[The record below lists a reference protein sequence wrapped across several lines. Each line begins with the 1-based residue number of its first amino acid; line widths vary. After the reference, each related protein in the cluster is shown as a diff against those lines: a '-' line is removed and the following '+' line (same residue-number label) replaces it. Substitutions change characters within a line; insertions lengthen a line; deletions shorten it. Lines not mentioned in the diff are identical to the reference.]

1 MAWWGKLLGGAF
13 GFMIGGPL
21 GAVLGAALG
30 HQYDKGL
37 EALPDM
43 RQQQRRE
50 EPEQVELNQTAFF
63 TATFSIMGH
72 IAKADG
78 HVTKDEIRFAESV
91 MEQMELTS
99 DQKTTAIYLF
109 REGKKK
115 SFRINEVV
123 DQFHSQMGR
132 QRNLIRLFM
141 EIQVQAAYGDG
152 HLHPAE
158 QKVLQSIS
166 SQLGIPDAELR
177 IIEEMVIASMHFQN
191 AGRQQQQGS
200 SSSSGRRQRRHQ
212 PSSEAVTSL
221 NDAYAML
228 EIDKS
233 STDNEVKKAYRR
245 MLSRHHPDK
254 LASKGLPE
262 EMMKIAAEKTHQIK
276 QAYDMI
282 KQSRGMR

>member
-13 GFMIGGPL
+13 GFMLGGPL

-43 RQQQRRE
+43 RDGERAPPNE
-50 EPEQVELNQTAFF
+50 TELNQTAFF
-63 TATFSIMGH
+63 TATFSVMGH
-72 IAKADG
+72 LAKADG
-78 HVTKDEIRFAESV
+78 VVTKDEIRFAESV
-91 MEQMELTS
+91 MKEMDLDE
-99 DQKTTAIYLF
+99 DQRTTAIYLF
-109 REGKKK
+109 REGKNK
-115 SFRINEVV
+115 SFRINEVL

-132 QRNLIRLFM
+132 KHNLIRMFL

-152 HLHPAE
+152 VMHDEEHR
-158 QKVLQSIS
+158 VLRAIS
-166 SQLGIPDAELR
+166 KRLGITAAELR
-177 IIEEMVIASMHFQN
+177 MIEEMVLASIHFSN
-191 AGRQQQQGS
+191 AGQGQQRQKES
-200 SSSSGRRQRRHQ
+200 HKKQRRSTA
-212 PSSEAVTSL
+212 SSPGITSM

-228 EIDKS
+228 EIDRSVGDK
-233 STDNEVKKAYRR
+233 DVKKAYRR

-254 LASKGLPE
+254 LASRGLPE

-276 QAYDMI
+276 QAYEMI